1 MEAGGTVQTEAAAAA
16 RAARLRYVSD
26 RKPGIT
32 RHRRGASFGYRSP
45 DGRPIRDADTL
56 ARIKRLA
63 VPPAWEEVW
72 ISPDPD
78 GHIQA
83 VGRDARGRKQYR
95 YHPRWRSV
103 RDEAKFDRL
112 SAFAEKLPQIRAR
125 VAADLARPGMPRAK
139 VLAAVVRLLETTLIR
154 VGNDEYARSNESFG
168 LTTLRN
174 RHARVNGRKVV
185 FDFKGKSGIEHRID
199 LEDERLARIVRKC
212 REIPGQDL
220 FAYIDEC
227 GQPCDVGSA
236 DVNEYLREIA
246 GEDVTAK
253 DFRTWAA
260 TTLAAVALERCE
272 AGESKAALKRNV
284 RRAVEAVAEMLRNT
298 ATVCRKCYIHP
309 AVIEGYLD
317 GTLRSSLRRTARSIA
332 CAGLKPEEA
341 AVLAFLG
348 KRAATAGDKPERPAG
363 GTSRKRA
370 RRRRR
375 PTQGSEGALSD
386 TATSISG

>member
-1 MEAGGTVQTEAAAAA
+1 MEEGGSVPAEAVAAA

-32 RHRRGASFGYRSP
+32 RHRSGASFSYRGP

-63 VPPAWEEVW
+63 VPPAWEDVW

-83 VGRDARGRKQYR
+83 VGRDAKGRKQYR

-103 RDEAKFDRL
+103 RDGAKFDRL
-112 SAFAEKLPQIRAR
+112 SAFAEKLPLIRAR

-139 VLAAVVRLLETTLIR
+139 VLAAVVRLLETTLVR

-185 FDFKGKSGIEHRID
+185 FDFKGKSGVEHRID

-220 FAYIDEC
+220 FAYIDES
-227 GQPCDVGSA
+227 GEACDVGSA

-260 TTLAAVALERCE
+260 TTLAAVALERFE
-272 AGESKAALKRNV
+272 ATGSKTALKRNV
-284 RRAVEAVAEMLRNT
+284 RRAVEAVAGMLRNT
-298 ATVCRKCYIHP
+298 VAVCRKCYIHP
-309 AVIEGYLD
+309 AVIDGYLD
-317 GTLRSSLRRTARSIA
+317 GTLRAALRQRSA
-332 CAGLKPEEA
+332 CRATPAGLKPEEA
-341 AVLAFLG
+341 AVLAFL
-348 KRAATAGDKPERPAG
+348 RERPATAGSKSARTGCDQ
-363 GTSRKRA
+363 A
-370 RRRRR
+370 RRRARSPAPAR
-375 PTQGSEGALSD
+375 ARL
-386 TATSISG
+386 

>member
-1 MEAGGTVQTEAAAAA
+1 MEAGESVQAEAAAAA
-16 RAARLRYVSD
+16 RTARLRYVSD
-26 RKPGIT
+26 RNPGIT
-32 RHRRGASFGYRSP
+32 RHRRGASFGYRGP

-56 ARIKRLA
+56 ARIRRLA

-72 ISPDPD
+72 ISPDPN
-78 GHIQA
+78 GHVQA

-112 SAFAEKLPQIRAR
+112 AAFAEKLPEIRAR
-125 VAADLARPGMPRAK
+125 VAADLGRPGMPRAK
-139 VLAAVVRLLETTLIR
+139 MLAAVVRLLETTLIR

-185 FDFKGKSGIEHRID
+185 FDFKGKSGVEHRID

-220 FAYIDEC
+220 FAYIDES
-227 GQPCDVGSA
+227 GEACDVGSA

-253 DFRTWAA
+253 HFRTWAA

-272 AGESKAALKRNV
+272 AGGSTTALKRNV
-284 RRAVEAVAEMLRNT
+284 RRAVEAVAGMLRNT

-309 AVIEGYLD
+309 AVIEEYL
-317 GTLRSSLRRTARSIA
+317 
-332 CAGLKPEEA
+332 E
-341 AVLAFLG
+341 
-348 KRAATAGDKPERPAG
+348 
-363 GTSRKRA
+363 
-370 RRRRR
+370 
-375 PTQGSEGALSD
+375 
-386 TATSISG
+386 